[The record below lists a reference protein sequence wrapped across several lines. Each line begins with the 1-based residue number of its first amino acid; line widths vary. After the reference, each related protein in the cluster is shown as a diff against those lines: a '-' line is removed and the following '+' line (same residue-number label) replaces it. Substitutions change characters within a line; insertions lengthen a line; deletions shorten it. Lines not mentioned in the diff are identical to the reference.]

1 MKKLDVIIPC
11 LNEEKVLEQST
22 ITLKNFL
29 KENMPEYDST
39 ITIVDNGSKDA
50 TLEIAKRLS
59 EQHENVRAM
68 RLEKRGRGRALK
80 KSWSESDADIVSYM
94 DVDLS
99 TDLKAFPHL
108 VNSIANEN
116 FHLATGT
123 RLTRDSETKRCF
135 KREFTSRV
143 YNILIKLILNTKY
156 SDAQCGFKAMDKKT
170 FQKLLPHLKDNE
182 WFLDTEMMTI
192 AEKTGHKIYE
202 VPVLWIEDMDSR
214 VNVIDTA
221 VKYIRDL
228 IKIRFRLKGIKNE
241 LQKATE

>member
-11 LNEEKVLEQST
+11 LNEEKILEQSVT
-22 ITLKNFL
+22 TLRGFL
-29 KENMPEYDST
+29 KENMSDYDYS
-39 ITIVDNGSKDA
+39 ITIADNGSKDA

-59 EQHENVRAM
+59 EEHPEVGYN
-68 RLEKRGRGRALK
+68 RLEQRGRGRALK

-99 TDLKAFPHL
+99 TDLKAFRPMIDA
-108 VNSIANEN
+108 IANDN

-123 RLTRDSETKRCF
+123 RLTKDSETKRCF

-143 YNILIKLILNTKY
+143 YNILIKAILNTKY
-156 SDAQCGFKAMDKKT
+156 SDAQCGFKAVDKKT

-182 WFLDTEMMTI
+182 WFLDTELMTI
-192 AEKTGHKIYE
+192 AEKTGHNIFE
-202 VPVLWIEDMDSR
+202 IPVLWIEDMDSR
-214 VNVIDTA
+214 VNVLDTA

-228 IKIRFRLKGIKNE
+228 IKIRFRLKNIKNE
-241 LQKATE
+241 LQKTSE